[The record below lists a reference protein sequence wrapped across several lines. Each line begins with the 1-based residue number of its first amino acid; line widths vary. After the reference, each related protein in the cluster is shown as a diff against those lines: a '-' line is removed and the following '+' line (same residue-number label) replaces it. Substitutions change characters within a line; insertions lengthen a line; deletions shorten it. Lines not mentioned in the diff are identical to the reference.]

1 MQPATRMQR
10 FLGALADAVILGVPY
25 VIGAIETLPDP
36 VRLLG
41 VLASL
46 GLLIYQLVLVTKRGQ
61 TIGKRLVGT
70 RIVRKDTLE
79 NGGFVINVL
88 WRGFLN
94 GLFCLIPLYFIA
106 DCLFVFRD
114 DRRCIHDI
122 LAGTL
127 VVQAEPDM
135 VQ

>member
-25 VIGAIETLPDP
+25 VIGSLEMIPDP

-41 VLASL
+41 VVASL
-46 GLLIYQLVLVTKRGQ
+46 GLLVYQIVIVTKHGQ
-61 TIGKRLVGT
+61 TIGKKLVGT
-70 RIVRKDTLE
+70 RIVRKDTLD

-88 WRGFLN
+88 WRGLLN
-94 GLFCLIPLYFIA
+94 GLLSIIPLYFLA
-106 DCLFVFRD
+106 DCLFIYRD

-122 LAGTL
+122 LAGTI

>member
-1 MQPATRMQR
+1 MPPATRMQR
-10 FLGALADAVILGVPY
+10 FLGALADGVIVGVPY
-25 VIGAIETLPDP
+25 LIGSIESIPDP
-36 VRLLG
+36 IRLLG
-41 VLASL
+41 VVASL
-46 GLLIYQLVLVTKRGQ
+46 GLLVAQIYLVSMKGQ

-94 GLFCLIPLYFIA
+94 GLLSLIPLYFLA
-106 DCLFVFRD
+106 DCLFIFRE
-114 DRRCIHDI
+114 DRRCIHDM
-122 LAGTL
+122 LAGTI